1 MSQHPTFIQA
11 IAQAITWAIAKLVAG
26 RFRSAVSNSR
36 GITLMETIV
45 ALAMFSSAGTAVL
58 LGVGTAHR
66 SSDQVY
72 ASAVAENLARNQM
85 EYVSSLAYVSAPGS
99 YSSIS
104 DDVGLNI
111 TMPTGFAVDATAESY
126 VADDGLVGS
135 IQKVVV
141 TVTRFGQNVL
151 VLQSLRSGP

>member
-1 MSQHPTFIQA
+1 MR
-11 IAQAITWAIAKLVAG
+11 AIAKLVAG

-66 SSDQVY
+66 SSDQVH

-111 TMPTGFAVDATAESY
+111 TMPTGFAVAATAESY